1 MKMIGSKLA
10 LIVLI
15 KIMDIK
21 TAEFIKGIIGTDKIL
36 EDNKSQIAF
45 VGRSNVGK
53 SSIINLLANRKNLV
67 KSSSK
72 PGKTRQINFFLIN
85 KKVYFVDLPGYGF
98 MKIKLKKKEKIRK
111 LIIWYLFRS
120 EVKIDKVVLIIDAKT
135 GPTDFD
141 MEMLD
146 LLKNTEREI
155 IIVANKIDK
164 LKKNDIKKQINKI
177 EEVIGYQ
184 EIIPFSA
191 KKKIGKEKLL
201 EKIFNNYV

>member
-1 MKMIGSKLA
+1 
-10 LIVLI
+10 
-15 KIMDIK
+15 MDIK
-21 TAEFIKGIIGTDKIL
+21 SAEFTRGITGTNKIL

-45 VGRSNVGK
+45 IGRSNVGK

-98 MKIKLKKKEKIRK
+98 MKMDLKKKEKIRK

-120 EVKIDKVVLIIDAKT
+120 EVEIDKVVFIVDAKT

-141 MEMLD
+141 IEMLD
-146 LLKNTEREI
+146 LLKKSERKV

-164 LKKNDIKKQINKI
+164 LKKNDIRKQISKI
-177 EEVIGYQ
+177 EEITGYSK
-184 EIIPFSA
+184 IIPFSV
-191 KKKIGKEKLL
+191 KKKKGKNELL
-201 EKIFNNYV
+201 DRIFNNIEKSKIF

>member
-1 MKMIGSKLA
+1 MKLVQIA
-10 LIVLI
+10 LN
-15 KIMDIK
+15 KIMDVK
-21 TAEFIKGIIGTDKIL
+21 TAEFVKGVIGTDKIL
-36 EDNKSQIAF
+36 EDNKPQIAF

-85 KKVYFVDLPGYGF
+85 EKVYFVDLPGYGF

-164 LKKNDIKKQINKI
+164 LKKNDIKIQISKI
-177 EEVIGYQ
+177 EGITEYKG
-184 EIIPFSA
+184 IIPFSA
-191 KKKIGKEKLL
+191 KKKIGKEELSK
-201 EKIFNNYV
+201 KIFKNYV

>member
-1 MKMIGSKLA
+1 
-10 LIVLI
+10 
-15 KIMDIK
+15 MDIK
-21 TAEFIKGIIGTDKIL
+21 TAEFVKGIIGTDKIL
-36 EDNKSQIAF
+36 EDNKLQIAF

-120 EVKIDKVVLIIDAKT
+120 DVGIDKVVLIIDAKT

-141 MEMLD
+141 MKMLD
-146 LLKNTEREI
+146 LLKNTEREV

-164 LKKNDIKKQINKI
+164 LKKNDVKMQISKI
-177 EEVIGYQ
+177 EEITGYNR
-184 EIIPFSA
+184 IIPFSA
-191 KKKIGKEKLL
+191 KKKIGREKLL
-201 EKIFNNYV
+201 NKIFNKHV